1 MLETA
6 LRYVEF
12 DVDEIQ
18 HVACA
23 AVGAKRCISFKKL
36 GEGTFFASRYYLS

>member
-1 MLETA
+1 

-18 HVACA
+18 RVACA
-23 AVGAKRCISFKKL
+23 AVGAKRCESFKKL
-36 GEGTFFASRYYLS
+36 EEGMSLAFCV